1 MYTDAIYFFPE
12 NCVYKYFS
20 LNVFIG
26 DKMSDQNVNVGANQP
41 QGNLLS
47 NWYRQPKIY
56 VKLPSGGRF
65 YPAGSIDIS
74 SNEEYPVFA
83 MTAKDELMLK
93 TPDALLSG
101 QSTVEVIKSCVPAIL
116 DPWQIPSID
125 LDFLLIAIR
134 IATYGEKMEIGTSC
148 PACNAENEY
157 EINLTQWL
165 GLFNNFVYTENISID
180 PLVVYVRP
188 YTYKEM
194 TKTSIKA
201 IEQQRIF
208 GIINDENISDEE
220 KVDKFGKSFVKLT
233 ELTID
238 IISDC
243 ITKIDT
249 PNGSTSDKAQIKEF
263 INNTSKEVFDT
274 LSNHLT
280 AIKNQIELKAQHV
293 QCGECNH
300 EYEVPIT
307 MDQANF
313 FAVKS

>member
-1 MYTDAIYFFPE
+1 
-12 NCVYKYFS
+12 
-20 LNVFIG
+20 
-26 DKMSDQNVNVGANQP
+26 
-41 QGNLLS
+41 
-47 NWYRQPKIY
+47 
-56 VKLPSGGRF
+56 
-65 YPAGSIDIS
+65 
-74 SNEEYPVFA
+74 
-83 MTAKDELMLK
+83 
-93 TPDALLSG
+93 
-101 QSTVEVIKSCVPAIL
+101 VPAIL